1 MVKSFE
7 KLLGMYSW
15 RAKILGLASIFAL
28 GTLAVGAMGAYSILK
43 LSQDVKEQNAKST
56 ARTQIIEEAQF
67 ALLRMGTAQAEV
79 IAHVDVAEIKKASVT
94 AIKAA
99 ADLEEKLHNL
109 HEALPDDTNVKELQ
123 KLVQDLKPRRMQ
135 VIILARRDRDD
146 EALGAL
152 EVMVPVFK
160 RVDEL
165 ATTIVDE
172 QRLVTK
178 QYLVD
183 IEEQGKQTVYVL
195 MIFVGV
201 GLFVSIILSL
211 ILARFAVKPMFV
223 LERAMAAL
231 ATGDLQVKLGD
242 AGRDEVGRMVKAMN
256 STVEDLHAIVTK
268 IQGGTNTLSSEAG
281 RVASAADK
289 IHSVSNNLHKG
300 VKGIKNDADMVMST
314 TNNAAHELEQAAER
328 AQQTADSSE
337 STVGTLSKTTAGFER
352 FQNQMESTAEVT
364 RDLAR
369 KAENITAITKTIR
382 DISSQTNLLAL
393 NAAIEAARAGEQGRG
408 FAVVADEVRQLA
420 TRTESATSEISTL
433 VETISSSVNNA
444 VELLDRSVAESS
456 ENISGLKQVVQETVH
471 NRDQAVYLRDVMHQ
485 VVRMMGEQ
493 EQAVGGI
500 NKSVNGLFDLSA
512 ETSKQTEILHSL
524 SASLNEAAA
533 DLGQI
538 VDKFKL

>member
-94 AIKAA
+94 AIRAA

-109 HEALPDDTNVKELQ
+109 YETLPDDTKVKELQ

-135 VIILARRDRDD
+135 VITLARRDRDD

-165 ATTIVDE
+165 ASTIIDE

-195 MIFVGV
+195 IIFVGV

-314 TNNAAHELEQAAER
+314 TNNAAHELEQAAVR

>member
-94 AIKAA
+94 AIRAA

-109 HEALPDDTNVKELQ
+109 HEALPDDMKVKELQ

-135 VIILARRDRDD
+135 VITLARRDRDD

-165 ATTIVDE
+165 ATTIIDE

-211 ILARFAVKPMFV
+211 VLARFAVKPMFV

-281 RVASAADK
+281 HVASAADK

>member
-1 MVKSFE
+1 MVNAFE
-7 KLLGMYSW
+7 HFLGRFSW
-15 RAKILGLASIFAL
+15 RAKILGLATIFAL
-28 GTLAVGAMGAYSILK
+28 GTLAVGAMGAYSIIK
-43 LSQDVKEQNAKST
+43 LSEDVKVQNAKST
-56 ARTQIIEEAQF
+56 ERTQIIEEAQF

-79 IAHVDVAEIKKASVT
+79 IARVDVAEIKKAAVT

-109 HEALPDDTNVKELQ
+109 HQALPNDTKVVELQ
-123 KLVQDLKPRRMQ
+123 KLVQELKPRRMQ
-135 VIILARRDRDD
+135 VITLARRDRDD

-152 EVMVPVFK
+152 EVMVPVFN
-160 RVDEL
+160 RVDQL
-165 ATTIVDE
+165 ADTIIAE
-172 QRLVTK
+172 QRLATK
-178 QYLVD
+178 NYLVE
-183 IEEQGKQTVYVL
+183 IEQKGKQTVYVL

-201 GLFVSIILSL
+201 GLVVSILLSL
-211 ILARFAVKPMFV
+211 VMARFAVKPMFL

-231 ATGDLQVKLGD
+231 ATGDLQVKLTE
-242 AGRDEVGRMVKAMN
+242 AGRDEVGRMVNAMN
-256 STVEDLHAIVTK
+256 STVEDLHAIVTS
-268 IQGGTNTLSSEAG
+268 IQTGTNMLSSEADH
-281 RVASAADK
+281 VATAADK
-289 IHSVSNNLHKG
+289 IHSVSNDLHKG
-300 VKGIKNDADMVMST
+300 VKGIKSDADMVMST
-314 TNNAAHELEQAAER
+314 TNNAAHELEQAAKR

-337 STVGTLSKTTAGFER
+337 STVATLSKTTAGFER
-352 FQNQMESTAEVT
+352 FQSQMESTAEVT

-420 TRTESATSEISTL
+420 TRTASATSEISTL
-433 VETISSSVNNA
+433 VETISASVNNA

-456 ENISGLKQVVQETVH
+456 ENIAGLKQVVEETAH

-485 VVRMMGEQ
+485 VVNMMGEQ
-493 EQAVGGI
+493 GHAVGSI

-512 ETSKQTEILHSL
+512 ETSKQTQILHSL
-524 SASLNEAAA
+524 STSLNESAA
-533 DLGQI
+533 DLGKI

>member
-1 MVKSFE
+1 MVKAFE
-7 KLLGMYSW
+7 QFLGRFSW
-15 RAKILGLASIFAL
+15 RAKILGLASIFAF
-28 GTLAVGAMGAYSILK
+28 GTLAVGAMGAYSIIS
-43 LSQDVKEQNAKST
+43 LSEDVKVQNAKST
-56 ARTQIIEEAQF
+56 ERTQIIEEAQF

-79 IAHVDVAEIKKASVT
+79 IARVDVAEIKKAAVT
-94 AIKAA
+94 AIRAA

-109 HEALPDDTNVKELQ
+109 HQVLPDDPKVVELQ
-123 KLVQDLKPRRMQ
+123 RLVQELKPRRMQ
-135 VIILARRDRDD
+135 VITLARRDRDD

-152 EVMVPVFK
+152 EVMVPVFN

-165 ATTIVDE
+165 ADQIIAE
-172 QRLVTK
+172 QRLATK

-183 IEEQGKQTVYVL
+183 IEKKGTQTVYVL
-195 MIFVGV
+195 MIFVGI
-201 GLFVSIILSL
+201 GLVISILLSL
-211 ILARFAVKPMFV
+211 VLARFAVKPMFL

-231 ATGDLQVKLGD
+231 ATGDLQVKLTE
-242 AGRDEVGRMVKAMN
+242 AGRDEVGRMVNAMN
-256 STVEDLHAIVTK
+256 STIEDLHAIVTR
-268 IQGGTNTLSSEAG
+268 IQTGTNMLSSEAG
-281 RVASAADK
+281 HVATAADK
-289 IHSVSNNLHKG
+289 IHSVSNDLHKG

-314 TNNAAHELEQAAER
+314 TNNATHELGQAAER

-337 STVGTLSKTTAGFER
+337 STVATLSKTTAGFER
-352 FQNQMESTAEVT
+352 FQKQMESTAEVT

-433 VETISSSVNNA
+433 VETISASVNNA

-456 ENISGLKQVVQETVH
+456 ENITGLKQVVQETVH

-485 VVRMMGEQ
+485 VVNMMGEQ

-512 ETSKQTEILHSL
+512 ETSKQTQILHSL
-524 SASLNEAAA
+524 SANLNEAAA

>member
-1 MVKSFE
+1 MVRAFE

-43 LSQDVKEQNAKST
+43 LSEDVKEQNAKST
-56 ARTQIIEEAQF
+56 ERTQIIEEAQF
-67 ALLRMGTAQAEV
+67 ALLKMGTAQAEV
-79 IAHVDVAEIKKASVT
+79 IAHVDVGEVKKASVT

-109 HEALPDDTNVKELQ
+109 HQALPDDTKVVELQ
-123 KLVQDLKPRRMQ
+123 KLVQELKPRRMQ
-135 VIILARRDRDD
+135 VIVLARRDRDD
-146 EALGAL
+146 EALAAL

-165 ATTIVDE
+165 ATTIIDE

-178 QYLVD
+178 KYLVD
-183 IEEQGKQTVYVL
+183 IEEQGKKTVYVL

-211 ILARFAVKPMFV
+211 VLARFAVKPMFT

-256 STVEDLHAIVTK
+256 STVGDLHAIVTK

-281 RVASAADK
+281 HVASAADK

-300 VKGIKNDADMVMST
+300 VKGIKNDADLVMST

-352 FQNQMESTAEVT
+352 FQSQMESTAEVT

-524 SASLNEAAA
+524 SANLNEAAA